1 MNAKDIFNLV
11 NYNDGKFKSEA
22 QSKFFNDVAYGNE
35 ITVDG
40 GQIFKS
46 RWNWIVIIDSVGIV
60 EVYKNTNKKRTLF
73 WSRETNEQYKK
84 DKASRLS
91 KVTQE
96 DIDFIKKDIL
106 MYENLIAED
115 QAVLDKF
122 DEIKASREIPD
133 FMKETVNERYALTS
147 ERILN
152 YTKQKAERISTLHK
166 FEERL
171 KTVHA

>member
-60 EVYKNTNKKRTLF
+60 EVYKNTTKKRTLF
-73 WSRETNEQYKK
+73 WSRETNEQYKN

-96 DIDFIKKDIL
+96 DIDFIKKDIE

-147 ERILN
+147 ERIAN
-152 YTKQKAERISTLHK
+152 YTKQKAERISTLRK

>member
-96 DIDFIKKDIL
+96 DIEFIKKDIE

-147 ERILN
+147 ERIAN
-152 YTKQKAERISTLHK
+152 YTKQKSERISTLRK

>member
-11 NYNDGKFKSEA
+11 NYNGGKFKSEA

-96 DIDFIKKDIL
+96 DIDFIKKDIE

-133 FMKETVNERYALTS
+133 FMKESVNERYALTS
-147 ERILN
+147 ERIAN
-152 YTKQKAERISTLHK
+152 YTKQKAERISTLRK

>member
-22 QSKFFNDVAYGNE
+22 QSKFFNDVAYDNE

-96 DIDFIKKDIL
+96 DIEFIKKDIE

-133 FMKETVNERYALTS
+133 LMKETVNERYALTS
-147 ERILN
+147 ERIAN
-152 YTKQKAERISTLHK
+152 YTKQKAERISTLRK

>member
-1 MNAKDIFNLV
+1 M
-11 NYNDGKFKSEA
+11 
-22 QSKFFNDVAYGNE
+22 
-35 ITVDG
+35 DG

-91 KVTQE
+91 KVTKE
-96 DIDFIKKDIL
+96 DIEFIKKDIE

-147 ERILN
+147 ERIAN
-152 YTKQKAERISTLHK
+152 YTKQKAERISTLRK

-171 KTVHA
+171 KSVHA

>member
-1 MNAKDIFNLV
+1 MNAKDIFNLI
-11 NYNDGKFKSEA
+11 NYNDGKFKTEA

-96 DIDFIKKDIL
+96 DIEFIKKDIE
-106 MYENLIAED
+106 MYENLIAEG

-147 ERILN
+147 ERIAN
-152 YTKQKAERISTLHK
+152 YTKQKAERISTLRK

>member
-22 QSKFFNDVAYGNE
+22 QSKLFNDVAYGNE

-96 DIDFIKKDIL
+96 DIDFIKKDIE

-133 FMKETVNERYALTS
+133 FMKESVNERYALTS
-147 ERILN
+147 ERIAN
-152 YTKQKAERISTLHK
+152 YTKQKAERISTLRK

>member
-22 QSKFFNDVAYGNE
+22 QSKFFNDISIGGE

-40 GQIFKS
+40 GQIYKS

-60 EVYKNTNKKRTLF
+60 EIYKNTNKKRTLF

-96 DIDFIKKDIL
+96 DIEFIKKDIE

-147 ERILN
+147 ERIAN
-152 YTKQKAERISTLHK
+152 YTKQKAERISTLRK

>member
-73 WSRETNEQYKK
+73 QSRETNEQYKK

-96 DIDFIKKDIL
+96 DIEFIKKDIE

-147 ERILN
+147 ERIAN
-152 YTKQKAERISTLHK
+152 YTKQKAERISTLRK

>member
-1 MNAKDIFNLV
+1 
-11 NYNDGKFKSEA
+11 YNDGKFKSEA
-22 QSKFFNDVAYGNE
+22 QSKFFNDGAYDNE
-35 ITVDG
+35 ITVVG
-40 GQIFKS
+40 GHIFKS
-46 RWNWIVIIDSVGIV
+46 CWNWIVIIDSVGIV

-73 WSRETNEQYKK
+73 WFRETNEQYKK

-96 DIDFIKKDIL
+96 DIEFIKKDIE

-147 ERILN
+147 ERIAN
-152 YTKQKAERISTLHK
+152 
-166 FEERL
+166 
-171 KTVHA
+171 

>member
-60 EVYKNTNKKRTLF
+60 EVYKNTNKNRTLF

-96 DIDFIKKDIL
+96 DIEFIKKDIET
-106 MYENLIAED
+106 YENLIAED

-147 ERILN
+147 ERIAN
-152 YTKQKAERISTLHK
+152 YTKQKAERISTLRK

-171 KTVHA
+171 KSVHA

>member
-96 DIDFIKKDIL
+96 DIDFIKKDIE

-133 FMKETVNERYALTS
+133 FMKETVNEQYNLTS
-147 ERILN
+147 ERIET
-152 YTKQKAERISTLHK
+152 YTKQRAERQVLLQK

>member
-46 RWNWIVIIDSVGIV
+46 RWNWIVIIDLVGIV

-91 KVTQE
+91 KVTKE
-96 DIDFIKKDIL
+96 DIEFIKKDIE

-122 DEIKASREIPD
+122 DEIKSSREIPD

-147 ERILN
+147 ERIAN
-152 YTKQKAERISTLHK
+152 YTKQKAERISTLRK

>member
-22 QSKFFNDVAYGNE
+22 QSKFFNDIAYGNE

-96 DIDFIKKDIL
+96 DIEFIKKDIE

-122 DEIKASREIPD
+122 DEIKASHEIPG

-147 ERILN
+147 ERIAN
-152 YTKQKAERISTLHK
+152 YTKQKAERISTLRK

>member
-96 DIDFIKKDIL
+96 DIDFIKKDIE

-133 FMKETVNERYALTS
+133 FMKESVNERYALTS
-147 ERILN
+147 ERIAN
-152 YTKQKAERISTLHK
+152 YTKQKAERISTLRK

-171 KTVHA
+171 KSVHA

>member
-73 WSRETNEQYKK
+73 WSRETNEQHKK

-96 DIDFIKKDIL
+96 DIEFIKKDIE

-122 DEIKASREIPD
+122 DEIGDSREIPD

-147 ERILN
+147 ERIAN
-152 YTKQKAERISTLHK
+152 YTKQKAERISTLRK

>member
-60 EVYKNTNKKRTLF
+60 EVYKNTNKNRTLF

-96 DIDFIKKDIL
+96 DIEFIKKDIE

-147 ERILN
+147 ERIAN
-152 YTKQKAERISTLHK
+152 YTKQKAERISTLRK

-171 KTVHA
+171 KSAHA

>member
-46 RWNWIVIIDSVGIV
+46 RWNWIVIIDLVGIV

-96 DIDFIKKDIL
+96 DIDFIKKDIE

-147 ERILN
+147 ERIAN
-152 YTKQKAERISTLHK
+152 YTKQKAERISTLRK

-171 KTVHA
+171 KSVHA

>member
-91 KVTQE
+91 KVTKE
-96 DIDFIKKDIL
+96 DIDFIKKDIE

-147 ERILN
+147 ERIAN
-152 YTKQKAERISTLHK
+152 YTKQKAERISTLRK

-171 KTVHA
+171 KSVHA

>member
-46 RWNWIVIIDSVGIV
+46 RWNWIIIIDSVGIV
-60 EVYKNTNKKRTLF
+60 EVYKNTNKNRTLF
-73 WSRETNEQYKK
+73 WSRDTNEQYKK

-91 KVTQE
+91 AVTQE

>member
-96 DIDFIKKDIL
+96 DIEFIKKDIE

-115 QAVLDKF
+115 QAVLNKF

-133 FMKETVNERYALTS
+133 FMKESVNERYALTS
-147 ERILN
+147 ERIAN
-152 YTKQKAERISTLHK
+152 YTKQKAERISTLRK

-171 KTVHA
+171 KSVHA

>member
-60 EVYKNTNKKRTLF
+60 EVYKNTNKNRTLF

-96 DIDFIKKDIL
+96 DIDFIKKDIE

-122 DEIKASREIPD
+122 DEIKASREITD

-147 ERILN
+147 ERIAN
-152 YTKQKAERISTLHK
+152 YTKQKAERISTLRK

>member
-1 MNAKDIFNLV
+1 MW
-11 NYNDGKFKSEA
+11 KST
-22 QSKFFNDVAYGNE
+22 K
-35 ITVDG
+35 TL
-40 GQIFKS
+40 
-46 RWNWIVIIDSVGIV
+46 
-60 EVYKNTNKKRTLF
+60 TKKRTLF

-96 DIDFIKKDIL
+96 DIEFIKKDIE

-147 ERILN
+147 ERIAN
-152 YTKQKAERISTLHK
+152 YTKQKAERISTLRK

>member
-60 EVYKNTNKKRTLF
+60 EVYKNTNKKRTLH
-73 WSRETNEQYKK
+73 WSRATNAEYQAKR
-84 DKASRLS
+84 KAHNMPTES
-91 KVTQE
+91 
-96 DIDFIKKDIL
+96 DIQNIKSDIE
-106 MYENLIAED
+106 YYDSLIAEQ
-115 QAVLDKF
+115 QAVIDKF
-122 DEIKASREIPD
+122 DEIKACKEIPE
-133 FMKETVNERYALTS
+133 FMRESVNEQYALTS
-147 ERILN
+147 GRIEQ
-152 YTKQKAERISTLHK
+152 YKSQRAERQALLRK

>member
-46 RWNWIVIIDSVGIV
+46 RWNWIVIIDLVGIV

-84 DKASRLS
+84 DKAFRLS

-96 DIDFIKKDIL
+96 DIEFIKKDIE

-147 ERILN
+147 ERIAN
-152 YTKQKAERISTLHK
+152 YTKQKAERISTLRK

>member
-1 MNAKDIFNLV
+1 M
-11 NYNDGKFKSEA
+11 
-22 QSKFFNDVAYGNE
+22 
-35 ITVDG
+35 DG

-46 RWNWIVIIDSVGIV
+46 RWNWIAIIDSVGIV

-96 DIDFIKKDIL
+96 DIEFIKKDIE

-147 ERILN
+147 ERIAN
-152 YTKQKAERISTLHK
+152 YTKQKAERISTLRK

>member
-96 DIDFIKKDIL
+96 DIEFIKKDIE

-147 ERILN
+147 ERI
-152 YTKQKAERISTLHK
+152 STLRK

>member
-60 EVYKNTNKKRTLF
+60 EVYKNTNKNRTLF

-96 DIDFIKKDIL
+96 DIEFIKKDIE

-147 ERILN
+147 ERIAN
-152 YTKQKAERISTLHK
+152 YTTQKAERISTLRK

>member
-22 QSKFFNDVAYGNE
+22 QSKFFNYVAYGNE

-96 DIDFIKKDIL
+96 DIDFIKKDIE

-147 ERILN
+147 ERIAN
-152 YTKQKAERISTLHK
+152 YTKQKAERISTLRK

>member
-96 DIDFIKKDIL
+96 DIEFIKKDIE

-133 FMKETVNERYALTS
+133 FMKESVNERYALTS
-147 ERILN
+147 ERITN
-152 YTKQKAERISTLHK
+152 YTKQKAERISTLRK

-171 KTVHA
+171 KSVHA

>member
-22 QSKFFNDVAYGNE
+22 QSKFFNNVAYGNE

-46 RWNWIVIIDSVGIV
+46 RWNWIVVIDSVGIV

-91 KVTQE
+91 KVTKE
-96 DIDFIKKDIL
+96 DIEFIKKDIE

-147 ERILN
+147 ERIAN
-152 YTKQKAERISTLHK
+152 YTKQKAERISTLRK

-171 KTVHA
+171 KSVHA